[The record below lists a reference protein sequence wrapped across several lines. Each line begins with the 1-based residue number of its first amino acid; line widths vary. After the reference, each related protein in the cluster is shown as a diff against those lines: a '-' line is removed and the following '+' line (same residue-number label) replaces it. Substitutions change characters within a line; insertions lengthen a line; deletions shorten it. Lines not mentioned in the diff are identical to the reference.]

1 MVVAVSLVVRDPGG
15 RDSPG
20 RGGGVPA
27 SSHKRMAHGRGTWI
41 SARRCIESLSRTSS
55 CDMLVSLNR
64 GTRYI
69 IILITETPEKVPLM
83 LGTPNICSFRSWRT
97 LPKAFEMKPMGL
109 GFRVPHMGL

>member
-1 MVVAVSLVVRDPGG
+1 MVVAVGLVVRDPGG
-15 RDSPG
+15 RDSTE

-64 GTRYI
+64 GTPIYYNPYHGDTR
-69 IILITETPEKVPLM
+69 K
-83 LGTPNICSFRSWRT
+83 GTPNLGNPQYLQFQEPAD
-97 LPKAFEMKPMGL
+97 LQGL
-109 GFRVPHMGL
+109 YL